1 MKGWHEVLAAV
12 RAVRGAESEGVPGE
26 VPRPYL
32 RCTEGCL
39 RAEDYGI
46 VLEGNPVFFG
56 WADCPVHGVEAQKAS
71 IRELIGDF
79 QR

>member
-12 RAVRGAESEGVPGE
+12 RSVRGAESEGVPGE

-32 RCTEGCL
+32 HCTEGCL
-39 RAEDYGI
+39 RGSDYGI

-71 IRELIGDF
+71 IRAILEEA
-79 QR
+79 QK